1 MALFSVHSTHVGTQQ
16 KNTPHTTP
24 GYVAA
29 RLAAYMTEMVN
40 DEPEKVFNLTL
51 SCVFL
56 SEMSWQFEYVA
67 IFLLWEKAIPLLS
80 PFSPVI
86 L

>member
-1 MALFSVHSTHVGTQQ
+1 MGTQQ

-29 RLAAYMTEMVN
+29 RSAAYMTEMVN
-40 DEPEKVFNLTL
+40 DEPEKVLNLTF
-51 SCVFL
+51 SGVFL
-56 SEMSWQFEYVA
+56 SKMSWHFEYIA

-80 PFSPVI
+80 PLSRVI